1 MKQEATKKSKLW
13 LWLLIGAVALLAVAG
28 IVVALIFGFGSDQ
41 ESSGGRPELYWN
53 VDRVAYTQNS
63 ETGLSTRERAEDGLY
78 HIRFAINGE
87 LVELTVADKQL
98 VNYIDTMDAM
108 GLVQDA
114 DGVIVDVVDPKDIA
128 TELTKNAYVKSTTSD
143 TIVANSSIA
152 MNGMKIDVKL
162 TELAEIYDVTP
173 EAEVPGAI
181 ITIADLAPMD
191 TLTVYTND
199 LDEVTHVY
207 VTAHPRQSKV
217 YWRAKQMYNSTEKET
232 AREPDENGV
241 YTVGFFCEGEYVELK
256 TRDKAIVTKIDGTSR
271 WKCHFGFAFDEE
283 GYIVEQF
290 ASALGISALMVADCW
305 DIVGIEGDYYTVQR
319 LTTNDGSVWEG
330 TIPADCVIYD
340 ASYTAMSEKRQ
351 GKQVDSLQMGDRVT
365 IWTDTVGTPILVYVS
380 NRLVDRPA
388 YWVPTRK
395 YSSSEAS
402 TTREIGSSG
411 YYEVELLKEGSNHTE
426 VYYVKDKETMTYL
439 DSQTSKCVGLK
450 VGSNN
455 IIECVYNS
463 ECLTGYTCAAQGGI
477 VSSVTGSVFTKIAYG
492 KRGSDVNL
500 VLAPDAKVY
509 NVSAY
514 GEMGA
519 ETTIMP
525 GDYIYA
531 YRQPTGEVLLAFVTK
546 RTIGGDHLYYNLE
559 RLYDSTNKVTKREP
573 NEEGWYVFTFAY
585 NGKQVTLKT
594 KSKELATTI
603 DSQNP
608 GAVALEVSGD
618 IILKAYD
625 PAYAYGGKKVASG
638 YRYRYVTSEGKY
650 YCTYSSGANKK
661 ELEFALAEN
670 CRIYNVSP
678 VFTEFKGE
686 RIYSLKDNDML
697 TVFCNI
703 YGEAEVIYVRHR
715 DVDYMYW
722 KVDKFYDST
731 NKVTTRVPDADGYY
745 WYDLAVNGEVKTFKT
760 KDQKIA
766 NSMDSYDGA
775 FGVHIK
781 GENEIIGFVSSSYVK
796 GVTGNSTTASG
807 STISGYTVSKIEGN
821 TVSLVYNR
829 AGSNFGMTTTIKINS
844 ETKIYDVSPSAEKF
858 GAEGELKVGDTI
870 RSYRSRDGVTDS
882 YVYIQFHATREGGEY
897 GWCEACQKDVQ
908 WYPWV
913 GGSVPAVDG
922 AHVYLNADAVGYAQT
937 TLDSSK
943 NDYTVCIDLNGKVLT
958 RQAPGRAFRVSNH
971 EVMNII
977 DSVGGGKIVTNGGK
991 GFSGG
996 VAMISGGGKINLYAG
1011 TLELVQG
1018 EFKNGLGG
1026 VIFVSGTGSQFN
1038 MYSGTV
1044 TGGASY
1050 AKNAETTG
1058 QGGNIYAANKAEV
1071 NIYGGVI
1078 SNGKAY
1084 GMLVETEKD
1093 GKITYSTV
1101 APAGGNIW
1109 ASETSVVNIYG
1120 GVIENGEAVRETYE
1134 YVVDGETKTISN
1146 QSYGGNIYKNKGK
1159 ANSGGVV
1166 YIGKATVTGGV
1177 AHRGGNIYGN
1187 FGSTF
1192 TFDGA
1197 TITGGKA
1204 SQFGGNIMSVG
1215 GNWIIKNGSKIA
1227 DGETG
1232 NGGNIYS
1239 QGGEYTLTNATISGG
1254 KANLGGNIY
1263 LFKNK
1268 TDSNIFTVQ
1277 DGGVIEGGVSNRD
1290 GGNIYL
1296 QNKTYDDADGNPMLP
1311 TLNVEGG
1318 KIINGVCGE
1327 KSYYGG
1333 NIFCAGHM
1341 NITGGEISGGLQ
1353 GTVDYDIYIPGN
1365 KNQVVTISGG
1375 VVAGKLRC
1383 NGPKSLTIS
1392 GAPKLGQL
1400 NLQGNKITVGQ
1411 MSQDAEIF
1419 VVSNRPVFS
1428 EPFEKAEEYAL
1439 AGYFKPY
1446 DPELSITATAIDE
1459 LQITVPSKMAWCDH
1473 CNADVIWYKWNFEN
1487 GAYLKTED
1495 GHYYLDEDQQIT
1507 SNYRIGGSS
1516 KDTVE
1521 QARDVVLDLNGHN
1534 ITSTSNVFYVYPYS
1548 TLTLK
1553 DSVGT
1558 SVVTGTG
1565 VLRSS
1570 KPGNGGLF
1578 YVESGNLNIYGG
1590 TYTLEQTD
1598 KVKDGGVIRAVG
1610 TTKIYGG
1617 TFNGN
1622 TIHGVGDTIYSTVA
1636 LEIYGG
1642 TFNGEISYKGDLTL
1656 NGKPVIGVI
1665 ENLGTNV
1672 ITLGNLES
1680 GADITVAGT
1689 GVFTNS
1695 SNRAQEYKDAGYF
1708 RAESG
1713 DDIVVTTDSE
1723 LAISAGVQVA
1733 PNDVYAAAIDLE
1745 QVLIGGTVNALCPV
1759 CNANVDWEP
1768 LPVCTAKTLFDDGNH
1783 HHFYLDPSTD
1793 YTANTSLYVF
1803 TAGTKGCVSLNNQNI
1818 TSTER
1823 VFCVEKSDTV
1833 LNIMG
1838 RGVVSGAY
1846 KSYNSSNH
1854 NIFGS
1859 TLDLCGETNLYGGTY
1874 TSTNAEAP
1882 VVSARSGSAFT
1893 VVSMYEGTVIDR
1905 SSGVAGLNLYV
1916 SDFSTFNMYA
1926 GTITGGTAI
1935 AHPKVEADVKHGGN
1949 VLIKANT
1956 KNNAYHATMNVY
1968 GGTISNGTAEGKG
1981 SNIYV
1986 FGTDAANP
1994 TATLNITGGTIT
2006 GGTVYAT
2013 GAKAAVNLSGNPV
2026 ISDLDLTNGF
2036 KVGVGTMSTG
2046 ANVTVDAVDVFS
2058 SGATDAAN
2066 AAGFFHT
2073 EQGGKKVGV
2082 RGGELAIVDDGD
2094 PNEIA
2099 EKAAQMDF
2107 TTTDPDG
2114 KVTAECPVCGGAAVE
2129 WLPLPSLAD
2138 GSSFK
2143 YSDGNHYHFYLKQGE
2158 TYNNANHYSV
2168 GGTSTMC
2175 INLNGCTLT
2184 STVRAFAVDG
2194 KTATMNIMGEGL
2206 VQAAGKT
2213 ATAGVP
2219 NGGVLDITG
2228 ALNLYGG
2235 TYEST
2240 DATAPVLAIRGS
2252 NEMCVVNM
2260 YEGTTLRRTSEGT
2273 AGLIVYIMDNG
2284 ELNVH
2289 GGTISG
2295 GDTTADD
2302 GILGGNIWIVANANN
2317 NAYTATLNVYG
2328 GTITGG
2334 KDAKGGNIYVL
2345 GNDETAPTATAN
2357 IMGGTISDG
2366 GVYATG
2372 NNASINLSGNPVV
2385 DYLDMEDAQLVNVDA
2400 MEQGA
2405 AVTVAAANGTVF
2417 TNAIAANAEA
2427 YAEYFLVDD
2436 VYAGV
2441 VVENNALVVDKIC
2454 PHCGVAYDQINWQLL
2469 TLTSGMNPEGSGHF
2483 YLDADYTGFTT
2494 QIKFSGVGDDVVL
2507 DLRGKSITTS
2517 GRGFFVGTDG
2527 EVGVTLSLLDT
2538 VGTSVV
2544 ESTYP
2549 NGGGV
2554 LYVITSANKTTNVL
2568 NVYGGTYRNVGN
2580 PTNGG
2585 CVYNLRSEV
2594 NIYGG
2599 TFEGATIKAD
2609 KTGGNIW
2616 CSGGT
2621 VNVYGGTLTA
2631 GQANGSGDTIYVEN
2645 KTSESLVAKL
2655 NICGGS
2661 ITGQILVKAGA
2672 EVSVSGAPVVNNL
2685 ELESGVI
2692 LELGELAKG
2701 ASITVKADGK
2711 FAEGQKAQQ
2720 YLQAGYVTAVAGKK
2734 ITANGNELTM
2744 ADE

>member
-28 IVVALIFGFGSDQ
+28 IVVALIFGFGSNQ

-53 VDRVAYTQNS
+53 VDRVAYTENS
-63 ETGLSTRERAEDGLY
+63 TTGLSTREPAEDGLY

-87 LVELTVADKQL
+87 LVELTVADKPL

-114 DGVIVDVVDPKDIA
+114 DGVIVDVVDAKDIA

-143 TIVANSSIA
+143 MIVANSSIA

-162 TELAEIYDVTP
+162 TELTEIYDVTP
-173 EAEVPGAI
+173 QAEVPGAI

-232 AREPDENGV
+232 TREPDENGV
-241 YTVGFFCEGEYVELK
+241 YTVPFFCEGELVELK
-256 TRDKAIVTKIDGTSR
+256 TKDKTIVTKIDSVSR
-271 WKCHFGFAFDEE
+271 YRCHFGFEFDEE
-283 GYIVEQF
+283 GYIVEYF
-290 ASALGISALMVADCW
+290 SSALGISAVLTCECW
-305 DIVGIEGDYYTVQR
+305 DVVSIEGDYVTINR
-319 LTTNDGSVWEG
+319 LINNDGSTWSG
-330 TIPADCVIYD
+330 TVSADCVVYD
-340 ASYTAMSEKRQ
+340 VSPAAASEGRQ
-351 GKQVDSLQMGDRVT
+351 GKQVEGLQVGDRVCV
-365 IWTDTVGTPILVYVS
+365 WSDTNGNPILAYVS
-380 NRLVDRPA
+380 MRMVDSPA
-388 YWVPTRK
+388 YWIPTLK
-395 YSSSEAS
+395 YSSAKAE

-426 VYYVKDKETMTYL
+426 VYYVKDKETMSYL

-455 IIECVYNS
+455 IIEYVYDS
-463 ECLTGYTCAAQGGI
+463 ECLTGYVGAAKGG
-477 VSSVTGSVFTKIAYG
+477 VVTSVTGSVFTKIAYG
-492 KRGSDVNL
+492 KRGTDVNL
-500 VLAPDAKVY
+500 VLAPGARVY

-514 GEMGA
+514 GQLGA

-525 GDYIYA
+525 GDHIYA
-531 YRQPTGEVLLAFVTK
+531 YCQPTGEILLAFITK
-546 RTIGGDHLYYNLE
+546 RTIGGEHLYYNLE

-573 NEEGWYVFTFAY
+573 DEEGWYVFTFAY

-594 KSKELATTI
+594 KSQELATKI
-603 DSQNP
+603 DSQSP

-618 IILKAYD
+618 IILNAYD
-625 PAYAYGGKKVASG
+625 PGYAYGGNKVASG
-638 YRYRYVTSEGKY
+638 YRYRYVTSEGMY
-650 YCTYSSGANKK
+650 HCTYSTDASKTV
-661 ELEFALAEN
+661 EFKMAED
-670 CRIYNVSP
+670 CIIYNVST
-678 VFTEFKGE
+678 VFTEFQGE

-697 TVFCNI
+697 TVYCNI
-703 YGEAEVIYVRHR
+703 YGEAEVIYVRQR

-760 KDQKIA
+760 KDQKVA

-775 FGVHIK
+775 FGLNIK
-781 GENEIIGFVSSSYVK
+781 GENEIIGFVSTSYVK
-796 GVTGNSTTASG
+796 GVKGNSTNAAGES
-807 STISGYTVSKIEGN
+807 IIGYTVSKIEGN
-821 TVSLVYNR
+821 TVSLVYNK
-829 AGSNFGMTTTIKINS
+829 AGSSFGKTATIKINS
-844 ETKIYDVSPSAEKF
+844 KTKVYDVSPSAEKF
-858 GAEGELKVGDTI
+858 GAEVELKVGDTL
-870 RSYRSRDGVTDS
+870 RSYRSRDDVTDS
-882 YVYIQFHATREGGEY
+882 YIYVQFHATREGGEY
-897 GWCEACQKDVQ
+897 GWCEVCQKDVQ
-908 WYPWV
+908 WYPWT

-943 NDYTVCIDLNGKVLT
+943 KDYTVCIDLNGKVLT
-958 RQAPGRAFRVSNH
+958 RQAPGRAFRVSNG

-977 DSVGGGKIVTNGGK
+977 DSVGGGKIVTNGGA

-996 VAMISGGGKINLYAG
+996 VATISSGGKLNLYGG
-1011 TLELVQG
+1011 TLEFVQG
-1018 EFKNGLGG
+1018 EFKNGQGG
-1026 VIFVSGTGSQFN
+1026 VIYITDPGSQFN
-1038 MYSGTV
+1038 LYSGTV
-1044 TGGASY
+1044 TGGVSY
-1050 AKNAETTG
+1050 AKNAKTTG

-1078 SNGKAY
+1078 SNGKSY
-1084 GMLVETEKD
+1084 GMLIETEKD

-1101 APAGGNIW
+1101 SPAGGNIW
-1109 ASETSVVNIYG
+1109 ASESSVVNIYG

-1146 QSYGGNIYKNKGK
+1146 MSYGGNIYKNKGNV
-1159 ANSGGVV
+1159 NSGGVV

-1177 AHRGGNIYGN
+1177 AHRGGNIYGYI
-1187 FGSTF
+1187 GSTF

-1204 SQFGGNIMSVG
+1204 SQFGGNIMSIG

-1232 NGGNIYS
+1232 YGGNIFS

-1254 KANLGGNIY
+1254 KATQGGNIY
-1263 LFKNK
+1263 LYKNK

-1277 DGGVIEGGVSNRD
+1277 EGAVIEGGVSKND

-1327 KSYYGG
+1327 KSYFGG
-1333 NIFCAGHM
+1333 NIYCAGHM

-1375 VVAGKLRC
+1375 IVAGKLRC

-1400 NLQGNKITVGQ
+1400 NLLGNKITVGE
-1411 MSQDAEIF
+1411 MTQDAEIF

-1473 CNADVIWYKWNFEN
+1473 CNSDVIWYKWDFES

-1495 GHYYLDEDQQIT
+1495 GHYYLDEDQQIS

-1534 ITSTSNVFYVYPYS
+1534 ITSTGNVFYVYPYS

-1558 SVVTGTG
+1558 SVVTGKG

-1578 YVESGNLNIYGG
+1578 YVEKGNLNIYGG

-1598 KVKDGGVIRAVG
+1598 KVQNGGVIHTGG

-1622 TIHGVGDTIYSTVA
+1622 TINGSGDTIYSTVA

-1642 TFNGEISYKGDLTL
+1642 TFNGEVSYKGNLTL
-1656 NGKPVIGVI
+1656 GGNPVIGVV
-1665 ENLGTNV
+1665 ENLGTKM
-1672 ITLGNLES
+1672 ITLGDLES

-1695 SNRAQEYKDAGYF
+1695 SNRAQEYRDAGYF
-1708 RAESG
+1708 KAENG
-1713 DDIVVTTDSE
+1713 DEIVVTTDSE

-1745 QVLIGGTVNALCPV
+1745 QVLTGGTVNARCPV
-1759 CNANVDWEP
+1759 CNAKVDWEP
-1768 LPVCTAKTLFDDGNH
+1768 LPVRTAKVSYGDGNH
-1783 HHFYLDPSTD
+1783 HHFYLDPNVD
-1793 YTANTSLYVF
+1793 YTANNGLY
-1803 TAGTKGCVSLNNQNI
+1803 TITEGTKVCVSLNNQNI
-1818 TSTER
+1818 TSTDR
-1823 VFCVEKSDTV
+1823 VFYVEKSGTV

-1838 RGVVSGAY
+1838 RGVVTGAH
-1846 KSYNSSNH
+1846 KSYNSTNH
-1854 NIFGS
+1854 NISGS

-1882 VVSARSGSAFT
+1882 VVAARGISAYT

-1916 SDFSTFNMYA
+1916 ADSGTFNMYG

-1935 AHPKVEADVKHGGN
+1935 AHPNVEADVKHGGN

-1956 KNNAYHATMNVY
+1956 NNKAYNATMNVY

-1981 SNIYV
+1981 GNIYV

-2046 ANVTVDAVDVFS
+2046 ANVTVDAADVFS

-2073 EQGGKKVGV
+2073 EQDGKKVGV
-2082 RGGELAIVDDGD
+2082 SGGELAIVDDSD

-2138 GSSFK
+2138 GSSFERN
-2143 YSDGNHYHFYLKQGE
+2143 DGNHYHFYLKQGE
-2158 TYNNANHYSV
+2158 TYNNANHYGV

-2175 INLNGCTLT
+2175 VNLNGCTLT
-2184 STVRAFAVDG
+2184 STVRAFVVDG

-2206 VQAAGKT
+2206 VQAAGLLPNP
-2213 ATAGVP
+2213 GVP
-2219 NGGVLDITG
+2219 NRGVLDTTG

-2260 YEGTTLRRTSEGT
+2260 YEGTNLRRTSEGT

-2302 GILGGNIWIVANANN
+2302 GLLGGNIWIKANANN
-2317 NAYTATLNVYG
+2317 NAYSATLNVYG

-2334 KDAKGGNIYVL
+2334 KDAKGGNIYVQ
-2345 GNDETAPTATAN
+2345 GNDMTAPTATVN

-2400 MEQGA
+2400 LEQGA
-2405 AVTVAAANGTVF
+2405 AITVAAANGTVF

-2469 TLTSGMNPEGSGHF
+2469 TLTSGMKPEGSGHF
-2483 YLDADYTGFTT
+2483 YLDADYTGFKS
-2494 QIKFSGVGDDVVL
+2494 QIQFKGVGDDVVL

-2517 GRGFFVGTDG
+2517 GRGFYVGADG
-2527 EVGVTLSLLDT
+2527 EIGVTLSLLDT

-2544 ESTYP
+2544 ETTYAA
-2549 NGGGV
+2549 GGGV

-2585 CVYNLRSEV
+2585 CVYNYRSEV

-2599 TFEGATIKAD
+2599 TFTE
-2609 KTGGNIW
+2609 
-2616 CSGGT
+2616 
-2621 VNVYGGTLTA
+2621 
-2631 GQANGSGDTIYVEN
+2631 GQANGSGDTFYVESR
-2645 KTSESLVAKL
+2645 TSEGYVGKL
-2655 NICGGS
+2655 DIRGGN

-2672 EVSVSGAPVVNNL
+2672 EVSVSGAPVVTNL

-2692 LELGELAKG
+2692 LDLGELAKG

-2711 FAEGQKAQQ
+2711 FAEGQKAQE
-2720 YLQAGYVTAVAGKK
+2720 YLQAGYVTAIAGKK